1 MKGIKQVTL
10 DESKHLV
17 ELLDSGLV
25 TNYSMAIDG
34 GSHAGAW
41 TVIMSERF
49 NSVHAFEP
57 HPRTF
62 EYLAENC
69 AGLDNVTLHN
79 NAIMDKPCNVDVYA
93 PGRTTLTATQ
103 VRYAANGGT
112 QAVAID
118 SFNFQECG
126 LLKLDIEGAEFM
138 AIQGA
143 METIKRCRPFIIV
156 EANNLGRRFGYEN
169 RDTLQLI
176 RSLGYTECWA
186 RGVDIG
192 LRPND

>member
-1 MKGIKQVTL
+1 MKGIKPVTL
-10 DESKHLV
+10 QESQHLV
-17 ELLDSGLV
+17 ELLNTKLV
-25 TNYSMAIDG
+25 KDRSLAIDG
-34 GSHAGAW
+34 GAHGGAW
-41 TVIMSERF
+41 SVIMAKHF
-49 NSVHAFEP
+49 HSVHSFEP

-62 EYLAENC
+62 EYLTENC

-79 NAIMDKPCNVDVYA
+79 NALMDKACLVDVFA

-103 VRYAANGGT
+103 VRYNAQGST
-112 QAVAID
+112 KAVTID

-126 LLKLDIEGAEFM
+126 LLKLDIEGAEYM

-143 METIKRCRPFIIV
+143 TETIKRCRPFIVI

-176 RSLGYTECWA
+176 RSLGYTECWR
-186 RGVDIG
+186 RGVDVG
-192 LRPND
+192 MKPND

>member
-1 MKGIKQVTL
+1 MKGIKPVTL
-10 DESKHLV
+10 AESQHLV
-17 ELLDSGLV
+17 ELLDSGLI

-34 GSHAGAW
+34 GCHAGSWSIILAKH
-41 TVIMSERF
+41 F
-49 NSVHAFEP
+49 KAVHAFEP

-62 EYLAENC
+62 EYLTENC

-79 NAIMDKPCNVDVYA
+79 KALMNKACAVDCYA

-103 VRYAANGGT
+103 VRYNESGDT

-143 METIKRCRPFIIV
+143 IETIKRCRPFIV
-156 EANNLGRRFGYEN
+156 CEANNLGRRFGHEN

-176 RSLGYTECWA
+176 RSLGYTECWQK
-186 RGVDIG
+186 GVDWG
-192 LRPND
+192 FKPND